1 MKLLNCLGFNGII
14 EKNKRGKIKMKKF
27 RILPI
32 ILLLLAVLAAC
43 SKVESDDV
51 STTAAQTQAQTE
63 YDFSPVVDAFAEITQ
78 GDLIDEIT
86 DASESAL
93 TTLIDELTSDD
104 KTTEKET
111 QAEEST
117 AKETEKATEKTTA
130 KATEA
135 TTEKATEPES
145 SASTTVK
152 VTVKEGQAL
161 TEIFKV
167 LDEKGVADF
176 DELMETAATYDY
188 SYYPLVAAIPS
199 NANRCFKLE
208 GYLFPDTYEF
218 YYGQKPQDVIGRF
231 LRNGKAKIT
240 DSMMSQA
247 SALGYSMD
255 EVITVASII
264 EKEGANSKEVAKIAA
279 VIYNRLEA
287 GMKLQMDSSIYYIER
302 HVKPY
307 LTGDVNRY
315 NSYYNTYKCS
325 ALPAGPISNPGMR
338 TINAALNPADVPYLY
353 FCHDENA
360 NYYYAETYEEHQE
373 NLKLAGLA

>member
-1 MKLLNCLGFNGII
+1 
-14 EKNKRGKIKMKKF
+14 MKKTVF
-27 RILPI
+27 LILF
-32 ILLLLAVLAAC
+32 LLLLFTAC
-43 SKVESDDV
+43 SKVEADNQ
-51 STTAAQTQAQTE
+51 TTAAATAQPVTE
-63 YDFSPVVDAFAEITQ
+63 YDFSNVLNAFN
-78 GDLIDEIT
+78 
-86 DASESAL
+86 
-93 TTLIDELTSDD
+93 ELTSVSVIEEVTDESENAI
-104 KTTEKET
+104 TTFINEFTEKESLIET
-111 QAEEST
+111 TFLHTERETAENRT
-117 AKETEKATEKTTA
+117 ETVTEKTTEVE
-130 KATEA
+130 TQA
-135 TTEKATEPES
+135 TTQK
-145 SASTTVK
+145 STTVF
-152 VTVKEGQAL
+152 VTVKEGQAM
-161 TEIFKV
+161 TEIFKK
-167 LDEKGVADF
+167 LDENGVADF
-176 DELMETAATYDY
+176 DELMQTAQTYDY

-208 GYLFPDTYEF
+208 GYLYPDTYEF

-240 DSMMSQA
+240 DSMLSQA
-247 SALGYSMD
+247 SALGYTMD

-307 LTGDVNRY
+307 LTGDINRF

-360 NYYYAETYEEHQE
+360 NYYYAETFEEHQE
-373 NLKLAGLA
+373 NLKLAGLS

>member
-1 MKLLNCLGFNGII
+1 
-14 EKNKRGKIKMKKF
+14 MKKTVYL
-27 RILPI
+27 ILF
-32 ILLLLAVLAAC
+32 LLLLFTAC
-43 SKVESDDV
+43 SKVEADNQ
-51 STTAAQTQAQTE
+51 TTAAATAQPVTE
-63 YDFSPVVDAFAEITQ
+63 YDFSNVLNAFN
-78 GDLIDEIT
+78 
-86 DASESAL
+86 
-93 TTLIDELTSDD
+93 ELTSVSVIEEVTDESENAI
-104 KTTEKET
+104 TTFINELTEKESLIET
-111 QAEEST
+111 TFLHTERETAENRT
-117 AKETEKATEKTTA
+117 ETVTEKTTEA
-130 KATEA
+130 ETQA
-135 TTEKATEPES
+135 TTQK
-145 SASTTVK
+145 STTVF
-152 VTVKEGQAL
+152 VTVKEGQAM
-161 TEIFKV
+161 TEIFKK
-167 LDEKGVADF
+167 LDENGVADF
-176 DELMETAATYDY
+176 GELMQTAQTYDY

-199 NANRCFKLE
+199 NSNRCFKLE
-208 GYLFPDTYEF
+208 GYLYPDTYEF

-240 DSMMSQA
+240 DSMLSQA
-247 SALGYSMD
+247 SALGYTMD

-307 LTGDVNRY
+307 LTGDINRF

-360 NYYYAETYEEHQE
+360 NYYYAETFEEHQE
-373 NLKLAGLA
+373 NLKLAGLS